1 MIAEGYKIQ
10 MGEINNSDNSS
21 SSCSKKPCTIVS
33 FRLDEEQYLYL
44 KRIAGVMYQ
53 KGFIKSSNIG
63 ALSKLVTLYV
73 GDTYPDIEKQITKR
87 QRKISKKRGL
97 LKRLL
102 VNGRDDDFFN
112 VF

>member
-1 MIAEGYKIQ
+1 MRQI
-10 MGEINNSDNSS
+10 GELNNSDNSS
-21 SSCSKKPCTIVS
+21 SSCSKRPCTVVS

-53 KGFIKSSNIG
+53 KGLIKSSNIG
-63 ALSKLVTLYV
+63 ALAKLVTLYV
-73 GDTYPDIEKQITKR
+73 GETYPDIEKQFEKR
-87 QRKISKKRGL
+87 QRKGTDKRGW

-102 VNGRDDDFFN
+102 IDKDGNDLFN